1 MLGAVGRNLHGL
13 DLFFYR
19 KINGRIM
26 KPWVGFIYLKSK
38 KMVFGFGVKLM
49 VGFGQTANPGPSYG
63 RMIFQIGST
72 FSHLV
77 RDEIPSFMITDIPN
91 TENNL
96 SSQK

>member
-1 MLGAVGRNLHGL
+1 MLGTDGNLLPGL
-13 DLFFYR
+13 VHFYYR
-19 KINGRIM
+19 KISGRTM
-26 KPWVGFIYLKSK
+26 NAWDGFIYLKSK

-72 FSHLV
+72 FFHLV

-96 SSQK
+96 SPQK